1 MKRKNKLSFRQA
13 VERVWLRHAKES
25 AKFSWPKNMRWCKE
39 KPPAI
44 VTCKKCGKIKKS
56 GDVFIEDDDLVITK
70 QGGEGYGRYVNYKRV
85 PAGELCLSCW
95 CDISRAQRKDLCE
108 VKVKDLR
115 EIEEMEVMKVKIDI
129 ASRLLEKQNQKEEAM
144 RSSVTLGAEYKDKIT
159 GFKGVCTGYCE
170 YISGCN
176 QALLAPRVG
185 KDGKSVDAGWY
196 DVQRLEQTKA
206 KSIYLD
212 NGKTPV
218 CDMAA
223 PVR

>member
-1 MKRKNKLSFRQA
+1 MTTNKNPSFLGLARKAYAGF
-13 VERVWLRHAKES
+13 AKQS
-25 AKFSWPKNMRWCKE
+25 AKASWPKKWRKGI
-39 KPPAI
+39 PPAI
-44 VTCKKCGKIKKS
+44 VVCKKCGKIKKP
-56 GDVFIEDDDLVITK
+56 GDVFIEDDDFVITK
-70 QGGEGYGRYVNYKRV
+70 QGGEGYGGYVNYKRV

-95 CDISRAQRKDLCE
+95 CDISRAQR
-108 VKVKDLR
+108 KDLR

-176 QALLAPRVG
+176 QALLTPRVG
-185 KDGKSVDAGWY
+185 KDGKSGGAGWY
-196 DVQRLEQTKA
+196 DVQRLERIGK
-206 KSIYLD
+206 KIIKLD
-212 NGKTPV
+212 NIETPG

>member
-1 MKRKNKLSFRQA
+1 MHNKNPSFLGLAQRA
-13 VERVWLRHAKES
+13 YAGFAKQS
-25 AKFSWPKNMRWCKE
+25 AKASWPKKWRKGI
-39 KPPAI
+39 PPAI
-44 VTCKKCGKIKKS
+44 VVCKKCGKIKKP
-56 GDVFIEDDDLVITK
+56 GDVFIEDDDFVITK
-70 QGGEGYGRYVNYKRV
+70 QGGEGYGGYVNYKRV

-95 CDISRAQRKDLCE
+95 CDISRAQR
-108 VKVKDLR
+108 KDLR

>member
-1 MKRKNKLSFRQA
+1 MMHNKNPSFLGLARKAYAGF
-13 VERVWLRHAKES
+13 AKQS
-25 AKFSWPKNMRWCKE
+25 AKASWPKKWRKGI
-39 KPPAI
+39 PPAI
-44 VTCKKCGKIKKS
+44 VVCKKCGKIKKP
-56 GDVFIEDDDLVITK
+56 GDVFIEDDDFVITK
-70 QGGEGYGRYVNYKRV
+70 QGGEGYGSYVNYKRV

-95 CDISRAQRKDLCE
+95 CDISRALAKDLRE
-108 VKVKDLR
+108 VKTKDLR

-129 ASRLLEKQNQKEEAM
+129 ANRLLEKQNQKENVM
-144 RSSVTLGAEYKDKIT
+144 GSIIKLGAEYRDKIT

-185 KDGKSVDAGWY
+185 KDGKPLAGEWY

-212 NGKTPV
+212 NGKTPG

>member
-13 VERVWLRHAKES
+13 VERVWLRYAKES

-95 CDISRAQRKDLCE
+95 CDISRAQRKDL
-108 VKVKDLR
+108 R

-185 KDGKSVDAGWY
+185 KDGKPLAGEWY

-212 NGKTPV
+212 NGKTPG

>member
-1 MKRKNKLSFRQA
+1 M
-13 VERVWLRHAKES
+13 
-25 AKFSWPKNMRWCKE
+25 
-39 KPPAI
+39 
-44 VTCKKCGKIKKS
+44 
-56 GDVFIEDDDLVITK
+56 
-70 QGGEGYGRYVNYKRV
+70 NYKIRIT
-85 PAGELCLSCW
+85 PEIKEFMKYQRLSAGI
-95 CDISRAQRKDLCE
+95 DVMARIMRRKGACRKSWIQMILEDKQNPE
-108 VKVKDLR
+108 STDAKDLR
-115 EIEEMEVMKVKIDI
+115 EIEEMEVTKAKIDI

-185 KDGKSVDAGWY
+185 KDGKPLAGEWY